1 MSRPSAEARLQ
12 RLIVMV
18 PWIIREDGPLVE
30 EVCARFAVNETDL
43 AADLEMLF
51 LCGLYP
57 FTPDTLIEADIVG
70 GRVWIRSA
78 DQFQAPPRFT
88 AQEAVAL
95 LAAGSAALA
104 LPGNE
109 QNDVLRSAIQK
120 LARALGIENEPIVD
134 VDLAPATLP
143 ALEKTRSAIDSHVL
157 LAFDYYSYGRDAWGR
172 RVVQPLRLFN
182 ADGQWYLAALD
193 VGAVETRN
201 FRVDRMTNVI
211 VQSESFVPPV
221 VLPEAKTYRPR
232 QGDPTVTL
240 ELDAEAAWVV
250 DQYPT
255 EMVNYHESGAIMVTL
270 RISERAW
277 LERLLLRLAKH
288 ARVKDGDDVGADAA
302 LRILARYAN

>member
-30 EVCARFAVNETDL
+30 DVCARFDVSEADV

-88 AQEAVAL
+88 ANEAVAL
-95 LAAGSAALA
+95 MAAGSAAAA

-109 QNDVLRSAIQK
+109 DNDVLHSALQK
-120 LARALGIENEPIVD
+120 LAKALGIEDDAVVD
-134 VDLAPATLP
+134 VDLAPATRP
-143 ALEKTRSAIDSHVL
+143 ILEKARAATETHHL
-157 LAFDYYSYGRDAWGR
+157 LKFDYYSYGRDAWGS

-182 ADGQWYLAALD
+182 ADGQWYLAAMD
-193 VGAVETRN
+193 VGGSESRN
-201 FRVDRMTNVI
+201 FRIDRMTNV
-211 VQSESFVPPV
+211 VMQGDTFTPPSQ
-221 VLPEAKTYRPR
+221 LPEAKTYQPR
-232 QGDPTVTL
+232 SDDAVVVL
-240 ELDAEAAWVV
+240 ELDREASWVV

-255 EMVNYHESGAIMVTL
+255 ESVERHESGVIDVTL
-270 RISERAW
+270 RISEQAW

-288 ARVKDGDDVGADAA
+288 ARVRQGEDVGAKAA
-302 LRILARYAN
+302 ARILARYES